1 MQHRSDLEVA
11 SSLSPWFSPRSKEE
25 MYGIRSFCK
34 KGKEG
39 ELRELRPNTLWVCL
53 LHYNLWTRS
62 REMHEWHQGA
72 VERITMAD
80 WQSFEDIQSRINL
93 SPLQYRLDKTL
104 EWELWALKWCVVII
118 VLVYFLL
125 KHITCYRDGVNHVY

>member
-1 MQHRSDLEVA
+1 
-11 SSLSPWFSPRSKEE
+11 

-104 EWELWALKWCVVII
+104 VVII